1 MSLPDMIRPLVCLF
15 LVSSLAA
22 TLSAQEP
29 LKPIPR
35 RLPAPSDYQLP
46 AETRESLEKRVQEI
60 EKANASL
67 ADNPLFA
74 DVDIYRKAVEYALH
88 NNEFYGKGDIKKAQA
103 CLTMAQNRGQQLQQ
117 GQAPWTK
124 QTGLVVRGYA
134 SEVDGSVQPYG
145 LVIPEKLDLSQPQP
159 LYIWLH
165 GRGDKATDIHFIHE
179 RSTKTGQIAPPD
191 AIVVHPFGRQCIGFK
206 SAGEIDVLDVVKEV
220 KKQYNIDDRR
230 IVLMG
235 FSMGGAGCWHI
246 GAHYA
251 ENFVAMSPGAGFAET
266 ARYQNLK
273 PENYPPEYEQTLW
286 KVYDVPNYTTNL
298 FNLPVVA
305 YSGENDKQIQAA
317 RVMEEAFKKEGHELT
332 HLIGPKMGHKYA
344 PETLEQLL
352 KMIKAARDA
361 GQDPYPAN
369 VTIET
374 PTLRYGKMHWV
385 ELLELTRH
393 WEDSRVG
400 ALWKSDDELYIVTRN
415 IAKMKIDPGKHK
427 KFDIEIDGE
436 KLSVDLPESK
446 DLILAKVDQ
455 QWTIPATATA
465 SEGLHKT
472 PGLQGPIDD
481 ALMSPFLVVLP
492 SGKSSNK
499 QIQQWVE
506 FESQHL
512 SDRWQALFRGKLRT
526 KLDKEVTAEDIQNYN
541 LIGWGTPESN
551 SLIKKTIADLPLTWD
566 EKEVSLGGTKAD
578 AENHVPVMIYPN
590 PLNPQKYL
598 VLNSGPTFREDHD
611 RTNSLQN
618 PKLPDWAI
626 LDIRQAPNGSSA
638 GKVIAADFF
647 DETWQP

>member
-1 MSLPDMIRPLVCLF
+1 MIRPLVCLF

>member
-1 MSLPDMIRPLVCLF
+1 MIRPLVCL
-15 LVSSLAA
+15 LLA
-22 TLSAQEP
+22 TLFTSAASAQEP
-29 LKPIPR
+29 IKPIPR
-35 RLPAPSDYQLP
+35 RLPAQSNYKLP
-46 AETRESLEKRVQEI
+46 AEISEKLEDRVLEL
-60 EKANASL
+60 EKANESI
-67 ADNPLFA
+67 ADDPLFA
-74 DVDIYRKAVEYALH
+74 DVDIYRKAVEFALV
-88 NNEFYGKGDIKKAQA
+88 NNEFYSEKDIKKAEA
-103 CLTMAQNRGQQLQQ
+103 CLTMAQNRGKQLKE
-117 GQAPWTK
+117 GKSPWTK
-124 QTGLVVRGYA
+124 QTGLVVRGYT
-134 SEVDGSVQPYG
+134 SDIDGSVQPYG
-145 LVIPEKLDLSQPQP
+145 LVIPEKLDLSKPQP

-165 GRGDKATDIHFIHE
+165 GRGDKATDLHFIHE
-179 RSTKTGQIAPPD
+179 RSTKTGQISPDD

-206 SAGEIDVLDVVKEV
+206 SAGEIDVMDVVEEV
-220 KKQYNIDDRR
+220 KKHYNIDDRR

-251 ENFVAMSPGAGFAET
+251 EDFVAMSPGAGFAET

-273 PENYPPEYEQTLW
+273 PENFPPEYEQTLW

-352 KMIKAARDA
+352 KMIQAARDA
-361 GQDPYPAN
+361 GQEPYPTN

-415 IAKMKIDPGKHK
+415 VAKMKIDPGSHK
-427 KFDIEIDGE
+427 NFKVKIDSEEFTVDVPEPQDIILSKPDGQWM
-436 KLSVDLPESK
+436 LSLKAD
-446 DLILAKVDQ
+446 
-455 QWTIPATATA
+455 A
-465 SEGLHKT
+465 SDELHKT

-481 ALMSPFLVVLP
+481 ALMSPFLVVMP
-492 SGKSSNK
+492 SGRSSNK

-506 FESQHL
+506 FEALHL
-512 SDRWQALFRGKLRT
+512 ADRWQALFRGKLRT
-526 KLDKEVTAEDIQNYN
+526 KLDKDVTADDIKTYN
-541 LIGWGTPESN
+541 LICWGTPESN
-551 SLIKKTIADLPLTWD
+551 TLIAKTIGDLPLSWD
-566 EKEVSLGGTKAD
+566 DKEVALGNAKAD
-578 AENHVPVMIYPN
+578 AKNHVPVMIYPN
-590 PLNPQKYL
+590 PLNPKKYL

-647 DETWQP
+647 DEAWQP

>member
-1 MSLPDMIRPLVCLF
+1 MIRPLVCLL
-15 LVSSLAA
+15 LVSFFGTSV
-22 TLSAQEP
+22 SAQDP
-29 LKPIPR
+29 IKPIPR
-35 RLPAPSDYQLP
+35 RLPAQSDYQLP
-46 AETRESLEKRVQEI
+46 AETREKLEKRVQEV

-67 ADNPLFA
+67 ANDPLFA
-74 DVDIYRKAVEYALH
+74 DVDIYRKAVEYALR
-88 NNEFYGKGDIKKAQA
+88 NNEFYGAGDIKKAQA
-103 CLTMAQNRGQQLQQ
+103 CLTMAQNRGEQLKK
-117 GQAPWTK
+117 GEAPWTE
-124 QTGLVVRGYA
+124 QNGLVVRGYT
-134 SEVDGSVQPYG
+134 SDIDGSVQPYG
-145 LVIPEKLDLSQPQP
+145 LVIPQELDLTKPQP

-165 GRGDKATDIHFIHE
+165 GRGDKATDMHFIHE
-179 RSTKTGQIAPPD
+179 RSTKAGQITPSD

-206 SAGEIDVLDVVKEV
+206 SAGEIDVLDVVEEV
-220 KKQYNIDDRR
+220 KKHYNIDDQR

-251 ENFVAMSPGAGFAET
+251 EDFVAMSPGAGFAET
-266 ARYQNLK
+266 ARYQGLK

-317 RVMEEAFKKEGHELT
+317 RVMEEAFQKEGHELT

-361 GQDPYPAN
+361 GQDAYPSN
-369 VTIET
+369 VTIQT

-400 ALWKSDDELYIVTRN
+400 ALWKSDNELYIVTRN
-415 IAKMKIDPGKHK
+415 VDKMKVDPGTHK
-427 KFDIEIDGE
+427 KFEVEIDGD
-436 KLSVDLPESK
+436 KFSVDLPEPK
-446 DLILAKVDQ
+446 DLILAKADGH
-455 QWTIPATATA
+455 WTFALQEIA

-481 ALMSPFLVVLP
+481 ALLSPFLVVLP
-492 SGKSSNK
+492 SGKSSNE
-499 QIQQWVE
+499 QVQRWVD

-512 SDRWQALFRGKLRT
+512 ADRWQALFRGKLRT
-526 KLDKEVTAEDIQNYN
+526 KLDKEVTAEDIQKYN
-541 LIGWGTPESN
+541 LICWGTPESN
-551 SLIKKTIADLPLTWD
+551 SLIKKTIDDLPLTWD
-566 EKEVSLGGTKAD
+566 AKEVSLGDTKVD

-626 LDIRQAPNGSSA
+626 FDIRQDPNGSSA

-647 DETWQP
+647 DEAWQP